1 MTAFFHSLCVFLH
14 LFPLILVVRVCQV
27 FFTFAFV
34 FVFVEEGKVCQQF
47 FRLIRVVTVCRAA
60 LRYTQLRRNY
70 HFVTLLFSS
79 RYISI
84 GSTRIWSKAYSL
96 WALKTLFNFQR
107 TKSCRVYQ
115 APPSSASNGT
125 CCQPVVIG
133 SGRAEVLIKPLTLL
147 QKCKTRISHNTDN
160 MKRKA
165 KPWGPKYRC
174 DLDVEEKVI
183 WNFSQANVMSTA
195 LKPLTQ

>member
-1 MTAFFHSLCVFLH
+1 MTHFFHSLCVFLH

-27 FFTFAFV
+27 FFNFAFV

-84 GSTRIWSKAYSL
+84 GSTRI
-96 WALKTLFNFQR
+96 
-107 TKSCRVYQ
+107 
-115 APPSSASNGT
+115 
-125 CCQPVVIG
+125 
-133 SGRAEVLIKPLTLL
+133 
-147 QKCKTRISHNTDN
+147 
-160 MKRKA
+160 
-165 KPWGPKYRC
+165 
-174 DLDVEEKVI
+174 
-183 WNFSQANVMSTA
+183 
-195 LKPLTQ
+195 

>member
-1 MTAFFHSLCVFLH
+1 MVTIRLFIGPQYDHCKNTMANDVHPDQLDLLGFITPLEVYQCISLVSLTQFFQSLCVFLY
-14 LFPLILVVRVCQV
+14 LFPLILVVKVCQF

-84 GSTRIWSKAYSL
+84 GSTRI
-96 WALKTLFNFQR
+96 
-107 TKSCRVYQ
+107 
-115 APPSSASNGT
+115 
-125 CCQPVVIG
+125 
-133 SGRAEVLIKPLTLL
+133 
-147 QKCKTRISHNTDN
+147 
-160 MKRKA
+160 
-165 KPWGPKYRC
+165 
-174 DLDVEEKVI
+174 
-183 WNFSQANVMSTA
+183 
-195 LKPLTQ
+195 